1 MKKNRPAILLLA
13 VLLAVTAAAAGI
25 HLSTR
30 QTAQMGTVLVE
41 YGGKVEE
48 LSLDRVELTAVRGT
62 VINGKGEERRVDAQG
77 APLSAVLAEAG
88 ITSYTQAAVTADDEY
103 SITVTQEEAAAPD
116 LVFLI
121 VQEGERPQLL
131 VFGDPNSKRNV
142 TNVIRLT
149 VS

>member
-1 MKKNRPAILLLA
+1 
-13 VLLAVTAAAAGI
+13 
-25 HLSTR
+25 
-30 QTAQMGTVLVE
+30 MGTVLVE

-62 VINGKGEERRVDAQG
+62 VINGKGQERKVDAQG

-88 ITSYTQAAVTADDEY
+88 ITSYTQTAVTADDEY
-103 SITVTQEEAAAPD
+103 SVTVTQEEAAAPD
-116 LVFLI
+116 RVFLI
-121 VQEGERPQLL
+121 VQEGERIQLL

-142 TNVIRLT
+142 ANVIRLT

>member
-103 SITVTQEEAAAPD
+103 SVTVTQEEAAAPD
-116 LVFLI
+116 RVFLI
-121 VQEGERPQLL
+121 VQEGERTQLL

>member
-1 MKKNRPAILLLA
+1 MKQNKFVIILIA
-13 VLLAVTAAAAGI
+13 VLLVVTTVAAGI

-41 YGGKVEE
+41 SAGETRE

-62 VINGKGEERRVDAQG
+62 VVNGKGEERSVDARG
-77 APLSAVLAEAG
+77 AALSAVLAKAG
-88 ITSYTQAAVTADDEY
+88 VMACTQVTVTADDEY
-103 SITVTQEEAAAPD
+103 SVAVTAEELAEPGRA
-116 LVFLI
+116 FLLLE
-121 VQEGERPQLL
+121 EGERPQLL

-142 TNVIRLT
+142 SNVIRLT

>member
-1 MKKNRPAILLLA
+1 
-13 VLLAVTAAAAGI
+13 
-25 HLSTR
+25 
-30 QTAQMGTVLVE
+30 MGTVLVE

-62 VINGKGEERRVDAQG
+62 VINGKGQERRVDAQG

-103 SITVTQEEAAAPD
+103 SVTVTQEEAAAPD
-116 LVFLI
+116 WVFLI

-131 VFGDPNSKRNV
+131 VFGDANSKRNV

>member
-1 MKKNRPAILLLA
+1 MKQNKLVILLLA
-13 VLLAVTAAAAGI
+13 VLLAVTAVAAGI

-41 YGGKVEE
+41 CAGKTEE

-62 VINGKGEERRVDAQG
+62 VVNGKGEERSVDAQG
-77 APLSAVLAEAG
+77 ALLSTVLAEAG
-88 ITSYTQAAVTADDEY
+88 ITSYTQVAVTADDEY
-103 SITVTQEEAAAPD
+103 SVTVTEEEASAPD
-116 LVFLI
+116 RVFLI
-121 VQEGERPQLL
+121 IQEGERPQLL

-142 TNVIRLT
+142 SNVIRLT

>member
-62 VINGKGEERRVDAQG
+62 VINGKGKERRVDAQG

-103 SITVTQEEAAAPD
+103 SVTVTQEEAAAPD
-116 LVFLI
+116 RVFLI
-121 VQEGERPQLL
+121 VQEGERTQLL

>member
-103 SITVTQEEAAAPD
+103 SVTVTQEEATAPD
-116 LVFLI
+116 RVFLI

>member
-103 SITVTQEEAAAPD
+103 RVTVTQEEAAAPD
-116 LVFLI
+116 RVFLI
-121 VQEGERPQLL
+121 VQEGERTQLL

>member
-1 MKKNRPAILLLA
+1 MKKNRLAILLLA

-62 VINGKGEERRVDAQG
+62 VINGKGQERRVDAQG

-88 ITSYTQAAVTADDEY
+88 ITSYTQTAVTADDEY
-103 SITVTQEEAAAPD
+103 SVTVTQEEAAAPD
-116 LVFLI
+116 RVFLI
-121 VQEGERPQLL
+121 VQEGERIQLL

>member
-41 YGGKVEE
+41 CGGKVEE

-103 SITVTQEEAAAPD
+103 SVTVTQEEAAAPD
-116 LVFLI
+116 RVFLI

>member
-41 YGGKVEE
+41 CGGKVEE

-103 SITVTQEEAAAPD
+103 SVTVTQEEAAAPD
-116 LVFLI
+116 RVFLI
-121 VQEGERPQLL
+121 VQEGERTQLL

>member
-1 MKKNRPAILLLA
+1 MAILLLA

-62 VINGKGEERRVDAQG
+62 VIN
-77 APLSAVLAEAG
+77 LS
-88 ITSYTQAAVTADDEY
+88 
-103 SITVTQEEAAAPD
+103 
-116 LVFLI
+116 LI
-121 VQEGERPQLL
+121 H
-131 VFGDPNSKRNV
+131 
-142 TNVIRLT
+142 I
-149 VS
+149 

>member
-1 MKKNRPAILLLA
+1 MKQNKLVILLLA
-13 VLLAVTAAAAGI
+13 VLLAVTAVAAGI

-41 YGGKVEE
+41 CAGKTEE

-62 VINGKGEERRVDAQG
+62 VVNGKGEERGVDAQG
-77 APLSAVLAEAG
+77 ALLSAVLAEAG
-88 ITSYTQAAVTADDEY
+88 ITSYTQVAVTADDEY
-103 SITVTQEEAAAPD
+103 SVTVTEDEASAPD
-116 LVFLI
+116 RVFLI
-121 VQEGERPQLL
+121 IQEGERPQLL

-142 TNVIRLT
+142 SNVIRLT

>member
-88 ITSYTQAAVTADDEY
+88 ITSYTQAAGTADDEY
-103 SITVTQEEAAAPD
+103 SVAVTQEEAAAPD
-116 LVFLI
+116 RVFLI